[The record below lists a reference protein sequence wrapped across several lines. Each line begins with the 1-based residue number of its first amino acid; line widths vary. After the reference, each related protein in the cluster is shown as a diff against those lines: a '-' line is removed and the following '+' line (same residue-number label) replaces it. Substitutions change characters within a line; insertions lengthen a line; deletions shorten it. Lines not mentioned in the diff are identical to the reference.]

1 MARKFCKVFCF
12 IDDFNVIIDLNVTSG
27 IFTDKKN

>member
-1 MARKFCKVFCF
+1 MARRFCNVFSF
-12 IDDFNVIIDLNVTSG
+12 IDDFNEIIDLNVTSG